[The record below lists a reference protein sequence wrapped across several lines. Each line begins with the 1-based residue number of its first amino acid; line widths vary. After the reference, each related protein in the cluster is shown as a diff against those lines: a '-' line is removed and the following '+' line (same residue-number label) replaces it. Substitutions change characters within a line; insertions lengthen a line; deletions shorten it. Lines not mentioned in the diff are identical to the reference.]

1 MSVTVLKADGSKGS
15 AVELPE
21 AIFGIEPNEVV
32 VHSYIVNYL
41 ANQRHG
47 NASTRVRSEVRGGG
61 AKPWRQKGTGR
72 ARAGTIRSPLWRGG
86 GIVFGPHPRCYYNR
100 MPKKQKR
107 LALKSVFSDK
117 AKRENIRILD
127 KLDFPDKKTRNLRT
141 LLGNL
146 DLAGK
151 KVLILDEG
159 MNPNPYWAARN
170 YQGLKISRARLA
182 NAYDI
187 LNAEILVI
195 TMSGL
200 KEIEE
205 VFS

>member
-1 MSVTVLKADGSKGS
+1 MSVTILKADGSKGS
-15 AVELPE
+15 TVELPE

-41 ANQRHG
+41 ANQRQG
-47 NASTRVRSEVRGGG
+47 NASTRVRCEIRGGG

-86 GIVFGPHPRCYYNR
+86 GIVFGPHPKCYYNR

-117 AKRENIRILD
+117 AKTENIRILD
-127 KLDFPDKKTRNLRT
+127 KLDFPDKKTRNLKT

-146 DLAGK
+146 DLVGK

-159 MNPNPYWAARN
+159 MKPNPYWAARN
-170 YQGLKISRARLA
+170 LPGIKVSRARLT
-182 NAYDI
+182 NAYDV

-195 TMSGL
+195 TISGL

>member
-1 MSVTVLKADGSKGS
+1 MSVTILKADGSKGS

-21 AIFGIEPNEVV
+21 AVFGIEPNEVV
-32 VHSYIVNYL
+32 VHSYVVNYL
-41 ANQRHG
+41 ANQRQG
-47 NASTRVRSEVRGGG
+47 NASTRVRSEIRGGG

-117 AKRENIRILD
+117 AKKENIRILD
-127 KLDFPDKKTRNLRT
+127 KLDFPDKKTKNLRT
-141 LLGNL
+141 LLGKL
-146 DLAGK
+146 ELVGK

-170 YQGLKISRARLA
+170 YEGIKISRARLA
-182 NAYDI
+182 NAYDV